1 LVSLSFTSLI
11 NFISDIVGYGATS
24 VVFKASYYNDEDLDQ
39 YGKPRKETVA
49 IKKVK
54 NIFESDVYTHRVL
67 RELRLLRIL
76 QGHNNVS
83 IFRSHLDL
91 IYTFLF

>member
-1 LVSLSFTSLI
+1 MIFSR
-11 NFISDIVGYGATS
+11 IVGYGATS

-39 YGKPRKETVA
+39 NGKPKKETVA

-83 IFRSHLDL
+83 KLFLDHINIVL
-91 IYTFLF
+91 QIHNLKLNVGF